1 MIRDTLTHLDLS
13 IYPEVALVIFLGVF
27 AMVSVRA
34 LRRGTS
40 GEARYASRIP
50 LDDGAAVSAYELSKG
65 SELR

>member
-40 GEARYASRIP
+40 GERGTRRAY
-50 LDDGAAVSAYELSKG
+50 LWTMGAAVSAYELSKG